1 MRLPIRLA
9 VTCAF
14 ALGCSSSS
22 PPAASGGAD
31 AKAKLDAALGEGP
44 APVDGKIG
52 ATCTNAS
59 ARPLTFTDE
68 SVAWGLADATL
79 GVRGN
84 MLEAADL
91 DGDGYAD
98 LLVHRASDARSDPSK
113 PGPEQHV
120 RVLMN
125 RPAPGGKRRFEDAT
139 VASGYGAVRKAGVAP
154 GLLRQATFAATADV
168 DDDGDLDIVSAV
180 TLDGTKPEKDLGD
193 RSEVLLNDG
202 TGRFTLAPASE
213 FQTVPADK
221 LPTTSAFALLDA
233 NRDGFTDVFVSYWY
247 EKYGEG
253 YSGLQAR
260 LFLGDGTGRF
270 RDATTGSGLETQLA
284 GWRTFKNHRPSFGA
298 VACDVDDDGETDLL
312 IAAYGRQTNQ
322 LYRAT
327 RDGSTARFAE
337 IGAASGYAMDANTDF
352 ADNEFY
358 RCYCKTSG
366 TCSAPSP
373 RLQCSQNAWSPGS
386 DDQPWRNGGN
396 TFTTVC
402 ADLTGDGRN
411 DLYNAEIVHWHIGT
425 SSDPSELLVNAGAS
439 DASPVRFA
447 RPGRGPTGLEWPHP
461 TSDWNEGGIHAA
473 AADLDLDG
481 RLDLLVGASD
491 YPGNWSLL
499 FRSLASE
506 STRFE
511 EIGAAAGLHH
521 PCTNGMAIADFD
533 RDGDLDVVVGSS
545 TARDCARDWPKGPEV
560 HLYENHVI
568 DGGAGPA
575 ALQVVLEGKGG
586 RAGGAA
592 KSAFGARVRLVAN
605 GKVLT
610 QELVGAYGHKGIQ
623 HEPVL
628 TFGLGA
634 SCAVEGLEVRWPD
647 ANHTVERF
655 VNVGA
660 RGRIRVVQGEGVRV
674 EK

>member
-1 MRLPIRLA
+1 MRTPS
-9 VTCAF
+9 VVF
-14 ALGCSSSS
+14 ASLVLTLGCSSPSS
-22 PPAASGGAD
+22 PTASPS
-31 AKAKLDAALGEGP
+31 AKARLDAVLGEGP
-44 APVDGKIG
+44 EPVDAKLPSPC
-52 ATCTNAS
+52 ANVA

-68 SVAWGLADATL
+68 SARWKLDDANLA
-79 GVRGN
+79 VRGN

-98 LLVHRASDARSDPSK
+98 LLVHRAGTTRSDPSK
-113 PGPEQHV
+113 PGKEQLV

-125 RPAPGGKRRFEDAT
+125 RPAAGGGRTFEDAT
-139 VASGYGAVRKAGVAP
+139 VASHYGAVRVAGVPA

-168 DDDGDLDIVSAV
+168 DNDGDLDIVSGL
-180 TLDGTKPEKDLGD
+180 TLDGTKPELDLGD
-193 RSEVLLNDG
+193 RSDVLLNDG
-202 TGRFTLAPASE
+202 QGHFTLAPASE
-213 FQTVPADK
+213 FQSVPADK
-221 LPTTSAFALLDA
+221 LPTTSAIALLDA
-233 NRDGFTDVFVSYWY
+233 NRDGITDVFVSYWY
-247 EKYGEG
+247 EKYGQG

-298 VACDVDDDGETDLL
+298 VACDVDDDGESDLL

-327 RDGSTARFAE
+327 RDGGSVRYDE
-337 IGAASGYAMDANTDF
+337 IGAASGYAMDDVTDYS
-352 ADNEFY
+352 DNEFY

-366 TCSAPSP
+366 TCSAPAP
-373 RLQCSQNAWSPGS
+373 RLQCSGNEWSPGT
-386 DDQPWRNGGN
+386 DDQAWRAGGN

-411 DLYNAEIVHWHIGT
+411 DLYNAEIQHWHIGA
-425 SSDPSELLVNAGAS
+425 SSDPSQLLVNAGAVEGS
-439 DASPVRFA
+439 AVRFE
-447 RPGRGPTGLEWPHP
+447 RPGRVVTGLEWPHP

-491 YPGNWSLL
+491 YPGNWSLV
-499 FRSLASE
+499 FRQKGGAS
-506 STRFE
+506 TAFE
-511 EIGAAAGLHH
+511 EVGAAAGLHH
-521 PCTNGMAIADFD
+521 ACTNGMAIADFD

-545 TARDCARDWPKGPEV
+545 TMRDCARDWPNGPEV
-560 HLYENHVI
+560 HLYENHTI
-568 DGGAGPA
+568 DRGAGPA
-575 ALQVVLEGKGG
+575 WLHVALTGKGG
-586 RAGGAA
+586 EGGAA
-592 KSAFGARVRLVAN
+592 KSAFGARVRVVSE
-605 GKVLT
+605 GRVLT

-628 TFGLGA
+628 TFGLGVT
-634 SCAVEGLEVRWPD
+634 CAVDAIEVRWPD
-647 ANHTVERF
+647 AAHSVERY

-660 RGRIRVVQGEGVRV
+660 GRRVRIRQGEGVRV
-674 EK
+674 EP

>member
-1 MRLPIRLA
+1 MRA
-9 VTCAF
+9 VSVVF
-14 ALGCSSSS
+14 ASLVLTLGCSSSGPATS
-22 PPAASGGAD
+22 PPS
-31 AKAKLDAALGEGP
+31 AKAKLDAILGEGP
-44 APVDGKIG
+44 EPVDAKLAG
-52 ATCTNAS
+52 TCAS
-59 ARPLTFTDE
+59 PAARPLAFTDE
-68 SVAWGLADATL
+68 TARWKLNDANLA
-79 GVRGN
+79 VRGN

-91 DGDGYAD
+91 DGDGYPD
-98 LLVHRASDARSDPSK
+98 LLVHRAGTTRSDPSK
-113 PGPEQHV
+113 PGSEQLV

-125 RPAPGGKRRFEDAT
+125 RPAEGGGRTFEDAT
-139 VASGYGAVRKAGVAP
+139 VASNYGALRVAGVAP

-168 DDDGDLDIVSAV
+168 DNDGDLDIVSGL
-180 TLDGTKPEKDLGD
+180 TLDGTKPELDLGD

-202 TGRFTLAPASE
+202 RGRFTLAPASE

-221 LPTTSAFALLDA
+221 LPTTSAFAVLDA

-247 EKYGEG
+247 EKYGQG

-270 RDATTGSGLETQLA
+270 RDGTAGSGLETQLA

-298 VACDVDDDGETDLL
+298 VACDVDDDGESDLL

-327 RDGSTARFAE
+327 REGGTARYE
-337 IGAASGYAMDANTDF
+337 ELGYASGYAMDEITDYS
-352 ADNEFY
+352 DNEFY

-366 TCSAPSP
+366 TCSAPAP
-373 RLQCSQNAWSPGS
+373 RLQCSTNLWSAGT
-386 DDQPWRNGGN
+386 DDQPWRAGGN

-411 DLYNAEIVHWHIGT
+411 DLYNAEIVHWHIGA
-425 SSDPSELLVNAGAS
+425 SSDPSELLVNDGPSEGSA
-439 DASPVRFA
+439 VRFS
-447 RPGRGPTGLEWPHP
+447 RPGRAATGLEWPHP

-473 AADLDLDG
+473 AADFDLDG

-491 YPGNWSLL
+491 YPGNWSLV
-499 FRSLASE
+499 FRQKAE
-506 STRFE
+506 AKTAFE
-511 EIGAAAGLHH
+511 EVGAAAGLHH
-521 PCTNGMAIADFD
+521 ACTNGMAIADFD

-560 HLYENHVI
+560 HLYENHTI
-568 DGGAGPA
+568 DRGAGPA
-575 ALQVVLEGKGG
+575 WLQVALEGKGG
-586 RAGGAA
+586 AGGAA
-592 KSAFGARVRLVAN
+592 KSAFGARVRVVQGERVA
-605 GKVLT
+605 T

-634 SCAVEGLEVRWPD
+634 SCAVDAIEVRWPD
-647 ANHTVERF
+647 DAHTVERF

-660 RGRIRVVQGEGVRV
+660 GRRVRIVQGQGVRA
-674 EK
+674 EP